1 MRAASLSRYPETI
14 GISSA
19 LRTVVDVR
27 SYSRIS
33 GLKVLE
39 HETLSAGRVFAKVSA
54 MLSHARGLRY
64 EFSRQIATA
73 VHVQPVEPL
82 DELFDRGRS

>member
-1 MRAASLSRYPETI
+1 MT

-33 GLKVLE
+33 A
-39 HETLSAGRVFAKVSA
+39 LSALDGDTFRAGRVR
-54 MLSHARGLRY
+54 AR
-64 EFSRQIATA
+64 
-73 VHVQPVEPL
+73 
-82 DELFDRGRS
+82 